1 MIEFHPAKPEDIAAI
16 VSLVNQTYRGEQS
29 RLGWTTEAD
38 LLDGLRTDQAHMAS
52 LVNAQDSRVLLAK
65 QGDKLLGSILLEYL
79 ADSEAVELGMFAV
92 APSLQN
98 RGIGKQLL
106 AYAESF
112 ALNQW
117 RPQRLILEVIP
128 CRQELISFYQRRG
141 YQFNGASQPFPVNPE
156 LWRPKREGL
165 TLACME
171 KRID

>member
-1 MIEFHPAKPEDIAAI
+1 MIEFHQAELKDIADI

-52 LVNAQDSRVLLAK
+52 LVNAQDCRVLLAK
-65 QGDKLLGSILLEYL
+65 QGDELLGSILLEYL

-92 APSLQN
+92 VPSLQN
-98 RGIGKQLL
+98 QGIGKQLL

-112 ALNQW
+112 ALNHW
-117 RPQRLILEVIP
+117 SPQRLILEVIP

-141 YQFNGASQPFPVNPE
+141 YQFNGVSQPFPVNPE

-171 KRID
+171 KLIR